1 MTEGRRSFLR
11 RHRGLQWV
19 GFGLLAAAAA
29 TLCTVSMLLHRSEPY
44 LRARIVQELQDH
56 FHARVE
62 LDGFHISL
70 ADGLWAEGKGLRIW
84 PPAQVEG
91 VAVPGP
97 VGQGSAPEPLIRLEE
112 FRFHAPL
119 VYAPGRPIHISRVEL
134 KGLDVHMPPR
144 SHFENPAAGGTAGT
158 AKAGPQAPQKMGVGL
173 GGRLLSY
180 VKQLTFEVETIECK
194 GAHLVVGTSKPG
206 KLPLEFAIAHLK
218 LTRVAAGGAMGFD
231 AELTNPRP
239 VGKIYATGSFGP
251 WRVADPGE
259 SPVAGTY
266 RFEHAD
272 LASFKGIA
280 GILHSTGRYQGTLRE
295 LVVDGETQ
303 TPDFRLTH
311 FGNALPLTTRFHAR
325 VDGTNGDTWLEPVE
339 ATLGRSHFWV
349 QGQVVRVTE
358 RDDSGALHSIGHD
371 IDLKVNVDRGQ
382 MADFMRLASRGATP
396 LLTGGLTMK
405 TALHIPP
412 GPVPV
417 HERLRL
423 QGSFVLDQALF
434 TSEKIQAKLLEL
446 SLRGQGRPQD
456 VKTTDPA
463 SIHSAM
469 HGNFLMGGG
478 VITLPALE
486 FTVPGADIQ
495 LTGTYGLE
503 GGALS
508 FAGTAKLEATVSQM
522 VGGWKG
528 FLLKPADRF
537 FKKDGAGTEVP
548 IHISG
553 TRTEPKFGIGLDK
566 TKGTRPERLGEK
578 P

>member
-1 MTEGRRSFLR
+1 MTEGRRSFWS
-11 RHRGLQWV
+11 RHRGLRWV
-19 GFGLLAAAAA
+19 AGGLLVAVAV
-29 TLCTVSMLLHRSEPY
+29 TLGTLSVLLHRAEPF
-44 LRARIVQELQDH
+44 LRARIVQELQDR

-62 LDGFHISL
+62 LDSFHISL
-70 ADGLWAEGKGLRIW
+70 VDGLRAEGKGLRIW
-84 PPAQVEG
+84 PPAQVQG
-91 VAVPGP
+91 VTAPDSS
-97 VGQGSAPEPLIRLEE
+97 GQGTAGDPVIRLQE

-119 VYAPGRPIHISRVEL
+119 SYAPGRPIHISRVEL
-134 KGLDVHMPPR
+134 KGLEIHVPPR
-144 SHFENPAAGGTAGT
+144 EYFANSTGT
-158 AKAGPQAPQKMGVGL
+158 AKTGQQVQQKL
-173 GGRLLSY
+173 GARL
-180 VKQLTFEVETIECK
+180 VNFEVETIECQ
-194 GAHLVVGTSKPG
+194 GAHLVMETSKPG

-218 LTRVAAGGAMGFD
+218 LTGVAAGGVMGFD

-239 VGKIYATGSFGP
+239 VGKIYTTGSFGP
-251 WRVADPGE
+251 LHTADIGAAPL
-259 SPVAGTY
+259 AGTY

-295 LVVDGETQ
+295 LAVDGETHM
-303 TPDFRLTH
+303 PDFRLTH
-311 FGNALPLTTRFHAR
+311 FGNALPLQTRFHAR

-358 RDDSGALHSIGHD
+358 KDDRGALHSIGHD

-382 MADFMRLASRGATP
+382 MADFMRLASRSATP
-396 LLTGGLTMK
+396 LLTGAVTAK
-405 TALHIPP
+405 AALHIPP

-434 TSEKIQAKLLEL
+434 TSDKIQGKLLEL
-446 SLRGQGRPQD
+446 SLRGQGRPKD
-456 VKTTDPA
+456 VKTTDPD
-463 SIHSAM
+463 SIRSAM

-495 LTGTYGLE
+495 LKGTYGLE
-503 GGALS
+503 GGALD
-508 FAGTAKLEATVSQM
+508 FAGTAKLQATVSQI

-528 FLLKPADRF
+528 LLLKPADRF
-537 FKKDGAGTEVP
+537 FKKDGVGTSVP
-548 IHISG
+548 IHVSG
-553 TRTEPKFGIGLDK
+553 TRKEPKFGIGLDK

>member
-1 MTEGRRSFLR
+1 MR
-11 RHRGLQWV
+11 RHWSLQRL
-19 GFGLLAAAAA
+19 GFVLLAAAAA
-29 TLCTVSMLLHRSEPY
+29 ALCTVSVLLHRSEPY
-44 LRARIVQELQDH
+44 LRARIVQELQDR

-62 LDGFHISL
+62 LDSFHVSL
-70 ADGLWAEGKGLRIW
+70 VDGLRAEGKGLRIW

-91 VAVPGP
+91 VTVPGP
-97 VGQGSAPEPLIRLEE
+97 VGQGSGGQGTTPDPLIRLEE

-119 VYAPGRPIHISRVEL
+119 VYAPGRPIHISLVEL
-134 KGLDVHMPPR
+134 KGLEIHVPPR
-144 SHFENPAAGGTAGT
+144 SHFGNPAAGGMAGT
-158 AKAGPQAPQKMGVGL
+158 AKDGQRVPKKPGAGWSAGL
-173 GGRLLSY
+173 
-180 VKQLTFEVETIECK
+180 VTIEKQLSFDVETIECK
-194 GAHLVVGTSKPG
+194 GAHLVVETSKPG

-218 LTRVAAGGAMGFD
+218 LTGLAADESMKFD

-239 VGKIYATGSFGP
+239 VGTIYATGSFGALHA
-251 WRVADPGE
+251 ADIGE
-259 SPVAGTY
+259 APIQGTY

-339 ATLGRSHFWV
+339 ATLGHSHFWV

-358 RDDSGALHSIGHD
+358 KDDSGALHSIGHN

-463 SIHSAM
+463 SVRSAM

-495 LTGTYGLE
+495 LKGTYGLE
-503 GGALS
+503 GGALD

-528 FLLKPADRF
+528 LLLKPADRF
-537 FKKDGAGTEVP
+537 FKKDGAGTSVP

-553 TRTEPKFGIGLDK
+553 TRTAPKFGIGLD
-566 TKGTRPERLGEK
+566 TMKGTRPERLGEK

>member
-1 MTEGRRSFLR
+1 MTESRRSFLR
-11 RHRGLQWV
+11 RHRGLQRV
-19 GFGLLAAAAA
+19 GFALLAAAAA
-29 TLCTVSMLLHRSEPY
+29 TLCTVSVLLHRSEPY
-44 LRARIVQELQDH
+44 LRARIVQELQDR

-62 LDGFHISL
+62 LDGFHVSL

-91 VAVPGP
+91 VTVPGP
-97 VGQGSAPEPLIRLEE
+97 VGPGASAEPLIRLAE

-119 VYAPGRPIHISRVEL
+119 VYAPGRPIHISLVEL
-134 KGLDVHMPPR
+134 KGLEVRVPPR
-144 SHFENPAAGGTAGT
+144 SHFGNPAGTAG
-158 AKAGPQAPQKMGVGL
+158 AGAQAQHKLGAGL
-173 GGRLLSY
+173 VS
-180 VKQLTFEVETIECK
+180 FEVETVECK
-194 GAHLVVGTSKPG
+194 GARLVVETSKPG
-206 KLPLEFAIAHLK
+206 KLPMEFAIAHLK
-218 LTRVAAGGAMGFD
+218 LTGVAAGGSIGFD

-239 VGKIYATGSFGP
+239 AGAIYTTGRFG
-251 WRVADPGE
+251 ALHGSDLGE
-259 SPVAGTY
+259 APIQGTY

-272 LASFKGIA
+272 LASLKGIA

-295 LVVDGETQ
+295 LAVDGETQ

-358 RDDSGALHSIGHD
+358 KDDTGALHSIGHD

-382 MADFMRLASRGATP
+382 MADFMRLASRTATP
-396 LLTGGLTMK
+396 LLTGAVTMK

-423 QGSFVLDQALF
+423 QGSFALDQALF
-434 TSEKIQAKLLEL
+434 TSDKIQAKLVEL

-463 SIHSAM
+463 SVRSAM
-469 HGNFLMGGG
+469 HGNFLMGSG

-486 FTVPGADIQ
+486 FTVPGAAIQ
-495 LTGTYGLE
+495 LKGAYGLE
-503 GGALS
+503 GGALD
-508 FAGTAKLEATVSQM
+508 FAGTAKLQATVSQM

-528 FLLKPADRF
+528 LLLKPADRF
-537 FKKDGAGTEVP
+537 FKKDGAGTSVP
-548 IHISG
+548 IHIGG
-553 TRTEPKFGIGLDK
+553 TRTEPQFGIGLDK
-566 TKGTRPERLGEK
+566 MKGTRPERLGEK

>member
-1 MTEGRRSFLR
+1 MRNREAGMTKVRASFLR

-29 TLCTVSMLLHRSEPY
+29 TLCTVSVLLHRAEPF
-44 LRARIVQELQDH
+44 LRARIVQELQDR

-70 ADGLWAEGKGLRIW
+70 ADGLRAEGKGLRIW

-91 VAVPGP
+91 VTVPAT
-97 VGQGSAPEPLIRLEE
+97 VGQGTAPEPLIRLEE

-119 VYAPGRPIHISRVEL
+119 VYAPGRPIHISLVEL
-134 KGLDVHMPPR
+134 KGLEVHMPPR
-144 SHFENPAAGGTAGT
+144 SHFGNPAAGGTAGA
-158 AKAGPQAPQKMGVGL
+158 AKAGQQVQQKQGAG
-173 GGRLLSY
+173 
-180 VKQLTFEVETIECK
+180 QLTFEVETIECK

-259 SPVAGTY
+259 SPFAGTY

-280 GILHSTGRYQGTLRE
+280 GILSSTGRYQGTLRE

-358 RDDSGALHSIGHD
+358 ADAGGALHSIGHD

-434 TSEKIQAKLLEL
+434 SSEKIQGKLLEL
-446 SLRGQGRPQD
+446 SLRGQGRPHD
-456 VKTTDPA
+456 VKTGNPA
-463 SIHSAM
+463 SIRSAM

-495 LTGTYGLE
+495 LKGTYGLE
-503 GGALS
+503 GGALD

-528 FLLKPADRF
+528 LLLKPADRF
-537 FKKDGAGTEVP
+537 FKKDGAGTSVP
-548 IHISG
+548 IHVSG

>member
-1 MTEGRRSFLR
+1 
-11 RHRGLQWV
+11 LQWV
-19 GFGLLAAAAA
+19 GFGLLAAVAVA
-29 TLCTVSMLLHRSEPY
+29 LCTVSVLLHRAEPY
-44 LRARIVQELQDH
+44 LRARIVQELQDR

-62 LDGFHISL
+62 LDSFHVSL
-70 ADGLWAEGKGLRIW
+70 AEGLRAEGKGLRIW
-84 PPAQVEG
+84 PPANVEG
-91 VAVPGP
+91 VTVPGSLEEGP
-97 VGQGSAPEPLIRLEE
+97 IGQGAPEPLIRLAE

-119 VYAPGRPIHISRVEL
+119 VYAPGRPIHISLVEL
-134 KGLDVHMPPR
+134 KGLDIHVPPR
-144 SHFENPAAGGTAGT
+144 SHFGISAAGGATGA
-158 AKAGPQAPQKMGVGL
+158 ANAGPRAQQEAGAGWNAGL
-173 GGRLLSY
+173 VRIE
-180 VKQLTFEVETIECK
+180 KQLSFEVETIECQ
-194 GAHLVVGTSKPG
+194 GAHLVMGTSKPG
-206 KLPLEFAIAHLK
+206 KLPMEFAIAHLK
-218 LTRVAAGGAMGFD
+218 LTGVAAGGPIGFD

-239 VGKIYATGSFGP
+239 VGTVYTTGSFGALHT
-251 WRVADPGE
+251 ADLGDAPL
-259 SPVAGTY
+259 AGTY

-311 FGNALPLTTRFHAR
+311 FGNAVPLQTRFHAR

-358 RDDSGALHSIGHD
+358 KDDTGALHRIGHD

-382 MADFMRLASRGATP
+382 MEDFMRLASRGATP

-412 GPVPV
+412 GPLPV

-423 QGSFVLDQALF
+423 QGSFALDQALF

-463 SIHSAM
+463 SVRSAM
-469 HGNFLMGGG
+469 HGNFLMGSG

-486 FTVPGADIQ
+486 FTVPGAAIQ
-495 LTGTYGLE
+495 LKGAYGLE
-503 GGALS
+503 GGALD
-508 FAGTAKLEATVSQM
+508 FAGTAKLQATVSQM

-528 FLLKPADRF
+528 LLLKPADRF
-537 FKKDGAGTEVP
+537 FKKDGAGTSVP
-548 IHISG
+548 IHIGG
-553 TRTEPKFGIGLDK
+553 TRTEPQFGIGLDK
-566 TKGTRPERLGEK
+566 MKGTRPERLGEK

>member
-1 MTEGRRSFLR
+1 LTEGQRSFWS

-19 GFGLLAAAAA
+19 AGGLLVAMAV
-29 TLCTVSMLLHRSEPY
+29 TLCTVSVLLHRSEPY
-44 LRARIVQELQDH
+44 LRARIVQELQDR

-62 LDGFHISL
+62 LDSFHVSL
-70 ADGLWAEGKGLRIW
+70 VDGLRAEGKGLRIW
-84 PPAQVEG
+84 LPTQVQG
-91 VAVPGP
+91 VTAPDTL
-97 VGQGSAPEPLIRLEE
+97 GQGTATDPLIRLAE

-119 VYAPGRPIHISRVEL
+119 RYAPGRPIHISRVEL
-134 KGLDVHMPPR
+134 KGLEIHVPPR
-144 SHFENPAAGGTAGT
+144 EYFVKPAGA
-158 AKAGPQAPQKMGVGL
+158 AKTSQQKPQNKGAVL
-173 GGRLLSY
+173 VS
-180 VKQLTFEVETIECK
+180 FEVETIECQ
-194 GAHLVVGTSKPG
+194 GAHLVMGTSKPG

-218 LTRVAAGGAMGFD
+218 LTGVSAGGAMGYD

-239 VGKIYATGSFGP
+239 VGKIYTKGSFGP
-251 WRVADPGE
+251 LHAADIGAAPLT
-259 SPVAGTY
+259 GTY

-295 LVVDGETQ
+295 LAVDGETHM
-303 TPDFRLTH
+303 PDFRLTH
-311 FGNALPLTTRFHAR
+311 FGNGVPLQTRFHAK

-339 ATLGRSHFWV
+339 AMLGRSHFWV

-358 RDDSGALHSIGHD
+358 KDDRGALHSIGHN

-382 MADFMRLASRGATP
+382 MGDFMRLASRGATP
-396 LLTGGLTMK
+396 LLTGTVTAK
-405 TALHIPP
+405 AALHIPP
-412 GPVPV
+412 GPMPV

-423 QGSFVLDQALF
+423 NGSFVLDQALF
-434 TSEKIQAKLLEL
+434 SSDKIQGKLLEL
-446 SLRGQGRPQD
+446 SLRGQGRPKD
-456 VKTTDPA
+456 VKTSDPA
-463 SIHSAM
+463 SVRSAM

-495 LTGTYGLE
+495 LKGTYGQE
-503 GGALS
+503 SGALD

-537 FKKDGAGTEVP
+537 FKKDGAGTSVP

-553 TRTEPKFGIGLDK
+553 TRAEPKFGIGLDK
-566 TKGTRPERLGEK
+566 TKATRPERLGEK

>member
-1 MTEGRRSFLR
+1 
-11 RHRGLQWV
+11 LQWV
-19 GFGLLAAAAA
+19 GFGLLVAVAA
-29 TLCTVSMLLHRSEPY
+29 TLCTVSVLLHRSEPFM
-44 LRARIVQELQDH
+44 RARIVQELQDR

-62 LDGFHISL
+62 LDSFHVSL
-70 ADGLWAEGKGLRIW
+70 ADGLRAEGKGLRIW
-84 PPAQVEG
+84 PPANVEG
-91 VAVPGP
+91 VTVPGSLQEGP
-97 VGQGSAPEPLIRLEE
+97 VGQGAPEPLIRLAE

-119 VYAPGRPIHISRVEL
+119 VYAPGRPIHISLVEL
-134 KGLDVHMPPR
+134 KGLEIHVPPR
-144 SHFENPAAGGTAGT
+144 SHFGNSAAGSTAGI
-158 AKAGPQAPQKMGVGL
+158 AKAGPLAQQKPGAGWNAGL
-173 GGRLLSY
+173 VRIE
-180 VKQLTFEVETIECK
+180 KQLSFDVETVECQ
-194 GAHLVVGTSKPG
+194 GAHLVMGTNKPG

-218 LTRVAAGGAMGFD
+218 LTGLAAGESMKFD

-239 VGKIYATGSFGP
+239 VGTIYATGSFSP
-251 WRVADPGE
+251 LHAADLGE
-259 SPVAGTY
+259 APLAGTY

-280 GILHSTGRYQGTLRE
+280 GILHSTGRYEGTLRE

-358 RDDSGALHSIGHD
+358 KDETGALHSIGHD
-371 IDLKVNVDRGQ
+371 IDLKVDVDRGQ
-382 MADFMRLASRGATP
+382 IQDFLRLAGHGAMP
-396 LLTGGLTMK
+396 LMTGTVTMK

-456 VKTTDPA
+456 VKTADPD
-463 SIHSAM
+463 SVRSAM

-495 LTGTYGLE
+495 LKGTYGQE
-503 GGALS
+503 GGALD
-508 FAGTAKLEATVSQM
+508 FAGTAKLQATVSQM

-528 FLLKPADRF
+528 LLLKPADRF
-537 FKKDGAGTEVP
+537 FKKDGAGTSVP